1 MSQNNTALRDI
12 NKPHYNYWQA
22 LVLSFFSSRLYV
34 DVGKRWFG
42 LGIVYLF
49 IAILVFGTP
58 FALRTTNDFN
68 IFFDQQLLTPLKK
81 MPPITIQNGLVSF
94 DKPMPYEIKNQSG
107 QVVSVIDTSGT
118 VTGRSEKYPYLTTLI
133 SKNQLSFWPPSPQ
146 FFFMNQAQPQSDTPI
161 VQIFPPQMNEI
172 FDGSKWIASSG
183 IETVKYLSLII
194 IYPTVIL
201 IFFVMF
207 LTFFLVFGMIGQL
220 VSRLFYKLDLSYSQS
235 CRLLAVGA
243 TPSIAILLLM
253 LAANLPIPGLGVVI
267 ILVLSFYFSFAVI
280 SLRNESKKLVLS

>member
-1 MSQNNTALRDI
+1 MNQQNSALRDI

-22 LVLSFFSSRLYV
+22 LILSFFSNRLYV
-34 DVGKRWFG
+34 DVGKRWTG
-42 LGIVYLF
+42 LGVLYLF

-68 IFFDQQLLTPLKK
+68 SFFNQQLLTPLREL
-81 MPPITIQNGLVSF
+81 PPITIQNGQVST
-94 DKPMPYEIKNQSG
+94 DKPMPYEIKNQQG
-107 QVVSVIDTSGT
+107 QVVSVIDTTGT

-133 SKNQLSFWPPSPQ
+133 SKNQLSYWPPSPQ
-146 FFFMNQAQPQSDTPI
+146 FFFMNQAQPQSDQPI

-172 FDGSKWIASSG
+172 FVGSKWIESSG
-183 IETVKYLSLII
+183 IGTVKYLSLII

-220 VSRLFYKLDLSYSQS
+220 VSKLFYKLDLTYPQS
-235 CRLLAVGA
+235 CRLLAVAA
-243 TPSIAILLLM
+243 TPAIAILLLI
-253 LAANLPIPGLGVVI
+253 LAINLPVPGFGVVI
-267 ILVLSFYFSFAVI
+267 IIALAFYFSFAVI